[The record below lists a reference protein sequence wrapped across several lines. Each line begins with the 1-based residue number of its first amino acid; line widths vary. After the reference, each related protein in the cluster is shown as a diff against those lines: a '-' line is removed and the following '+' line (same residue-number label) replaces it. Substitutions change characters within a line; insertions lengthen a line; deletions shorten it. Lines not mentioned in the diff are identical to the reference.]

1 MCKLS
6 VGVNG
11 EHAVMLIVEKKQVRL
26 IRLMG
31 ASTAIIGAMLVT
43 GTASA
48 QSATVTKPAETET
61 RDAASRVDEIVVTAQ
76 RREERLQDVPLAASA
91 FGQNQLDRLN
101 IQSTLE
107 VASFVPNLVAQ
118 NNTGLGTANGYYLRG
133 VGNVESIATFDT
145 PVGAYI
151 DDVYVARQ
159 NSNNFYAFDVDRI
172 EVLRG
177 PQGTLF
183 GRNTSAGSV
192 NLYLRKPADKF
203 TGYVSGGVGAY
214 GAYEVTGNVNIPLSS
229 KIRTKFSAYRRYSDG
244 YVRNVTTGQRLNG
257 DNSWGGR
264 GAVSIDFASNVT
276 WDTAVSYIHD
286 EALNILNT
294 PCSRLVP
301 TQCDG
306 RFSATAIANP
316 LRTPTGRFATTVP
329 VSGAKGGFGLGNVV
343 DNLLV
348 TSDLKIDLGSAK
360 LDLITGFIDTRQHYA
375 IDFFDGRTN
384 APGYTFA
391 GTPPVPT
398 FSAAQV
404 NPPISNNPN
413 GNFSLTNIGRFEQ
426 FSQEIK
432 IAGSAFAG
440 ALDYVGGLFY
450 FQERNRTDYADI
462 FGNTLLA
469 DRVLGNSV
477 TSYAV
482 YGQVDWHIVPALTA
496 TVGLRYTNENKTID
510 FFDNRPQC
518 AVSQATAGCL
528 SSVNFA
534 TTIFPSGAT
543 IPLSQTVNRVTP
555 RFAVTYKPDDDFLLF
570 TSATNGFRSGGWN
583 ARSSSVTTILPFGP
597 ETTWSYELGAK
608 TQFFDNRL
616 RANVTLFYTQIFDLQ
631 VLSSFVNPTS
641 GALTFISGNYADQDN
656 KGVEFEFQAV
666 PVRNL
671 TLFANIGIQD
681 PRYVIDRNAPLRSTY
696 NVLSLNAQQQ
706 ECRAA
711 LAGTASP
718 LVADVRPAAT
728 RAGAYCG
735 AGIVTPNGDI
745 SKVVRSPTLSISGG
759 VSYKLEAGP
768 VGSFTPN
775 VAVSYYSDSET
786 GSSNVN
792 IYQDAAGA
800 YNLRSGTLVF
810 GSHNDPTAVVN
821 ASLAWNSID
830 DRFRVTVAC
839 DNCFDTVYV
848 QSALSNFSYINP
860 PRSWTATLRVNF

>member
-1 MCKLS
+1 MKSKTATNRAISMAGSSLLAL
-6 VGVNG
+6 GALLTGG
-11 EHAVMLIVEKKQVRL
+11 EAF
-26 IRLMG
+26 
-31 ASTAIIGAMLVT
+31 
-43 GTASA
+43 A
-48 QSATVTKPAETET
+48 QSAQTAPAQAQATDE
-61 RDAASRVDEIVVTAQ
+61 RDAASRVDDIVVTAQ

-101 IQSTLE
+101 VQSTLE
-107 VASFVPNLVAQ
+107 VANFVPNLVAQ

-133 VGNVESIATFDT
+133 IGNVESIATFDT

-192 NLYLRKPADKF
+192 NLYLRKPADKLSGF
-203 TGYVSGGVGAY
+203 VTGGVGAY
-214 GAYEVTGNVNIPLSS
+214 GAYEVTGNVNVPLANN
-229 KIRTKFSAYRRYSDG
+229 IRTKFSGYRRYSDG
-244 YVRNVTTGQRLNG
+244 YVTNVITGQRLNG

-264 GAVSIDFASNVT
+264 GALSIDFASNIT
-276 WDTAVSYIHD
+276 WDAAVSYIHD

-301 TQCDG
+301 TQCNG

-329 VSGAKGGFGLGNVV
+329 VSGDKGGFGLGNVV

-348 TSDLKIDLGSAK
+348 TSDLKIDLGDAK
-360 LDLITGFIDTRQHYA
+360 LDLITGFIDTRQRYA

-384 APGYTFA
+384 APGFTFA

-398 FSAAQV
+398 FSAAQM

-426 FSQEIK
+426 FSQEVK
-432 IAGSAFAG
+432 IAGSAFG
-440 ALDYVGGLFY
+440 GKLDYVGGLFY

-462 FGNTLLA
+462 FGTILLA
-469 DRVLGNSV
+469 DRILNNSV
-477 TSYAV
+477 TSYAA

-518 AVSQATAGCL
+518 AASQATAGCL
-528 SSVNFA
+528 STVNF
-534 TTIFPSGAT
+534 TTTTFPSGAT

-555 RFAVTYKPDDDFLLF
+555 RFALTYKPDDDLLF
-570 TSATNGFRSGGWN
+570 FASATNGFRSGGWN
-583 ARSSSVTTILPFGP
+583 ARSSAVTTILPFGP

-608 TQFFDNRL
+608 TQSFDGRL
-616 RANVTLFYTQIFDLQ
+616 RANVTLFYTTIFDLQ

-641 GALTFISGNYADQDN
+641 GALTFISGNFANQDN
-656 KGVEFEFQAV
+656 LGAEFEFQAV

-671 TLFANIGIQD
+671 TLFANVGIQN
-681 PRYVIDRNAPLRSTY
+681 PRYNIDRTGPVRSQY
-696 NVLSLNAQQQ
+696 NVLSVNAQQQ
-706 ECRAA
+706 ECQAA

-718 LVADVRPAAT
+718 LVGDARAAAT

-745 SKVVRSPTLSISGG
+745 SRVVRSPLLTVSGG
-759 VSYKLEAGP
+759 VSYKLETQSIGN
-768 VGSFTPN
+768 FTPS
-775 VAVSYYSDSET
+775 VAVSYYSDQET

-800 YNLRSGTLVF
+800 FNLRGGTLAF
-810 GSHNDPTAVVN
+810 GSYAGPTALVN
-821 ASLAWNSID
+821 ASLSWNSPG
-830 DRFRVTVAC
+830 DRVRLTIAC
-839 DNCFDTVYV
+839 DNCFDTIYV

-860 PRSWTATLRVNF
+860 PRSWTATARVNF

>member
-1 MCKLS
+1 MSLKIET
-6 VGVNG
+6 N
-11 EHAVMLIVEKKQVRL
+11 HTTRL
-26 IRLMG
+26 
-31 ASTAIIGAMLVT
+31 ASSSLLVLAALT
-43 GTASA
+43 MTDKAFA
-48 QSATVTKPAETET
+48 QSAQTQPAKQASAPEE

-101 IQSTLE
+101 VQSTLE
-107 VASFVPNLVAQ
+107 VANFVPNLVAQ

-133 VGNVESIATFDT
+133 IGNVESIATFDT

-192 NLYLRKPADKF
+192 NLYLRKPADKLS
-203 TGYVSGGVGAY
+203 GWVSGGVGAY
-214 GAYEVTGNVNIPLSS
+214 GAYEVTGNLNLPLASS
-229 KIRTKFSAYRRYSDG
+229 VRTKLSAYRRYSDG
-244 YVRNVTTGQRLNG
+244 YVTNVVTGEKLNG

-264 GAVSIDFASNVT
+264 AAVSVDFASNVT
-276 WDTAVSYIHD
+276 WDAAASYIHD

-316 LRTPTGRFATTVP
+316 LRTATGRFATTVP
-329 VSGAKGGFGLGNVV
+329 VAGAKAGFGLGNVV
-343 DNLLV
+343 DNLLI

-375 IDFFDGRTN
+375 IDFFDGRSN
-384 APGYTFA
+384 APGYTFV

-426 FSQEIK
+426 FSQEVK
-432 IAGSAFAG
+432 IAGTAFGG
-440 ALDYVGGLFY
+440 AIDYVGGLFY

-469 DRVLGNSV
+469 DRILNNSV
-477 TSYAV
+477 TSYAA
-482 YGQVDWHIVPALTA
+482 YGQVDWHIVPTLTA

-518 AVSQATAGCL
+518 AANQATPGCL
-528 SSVNFA
+528 SSANFA

-543 IPLSQTVNRVTP
+543 IPLSQTVNRLTP
-555 RFAVTYKPDDDFLLF
+555 RFALTYKPNDDFLF
-570 TSATNGFRSGGWN
+570 FASATNGFRSGGWN

-608 TQFFDNRL
+608 TQTLDGRL
-616 RANVTLFYTQIFDLQ
+616 RANVTLFYTKIYDLQ

-656 KGVEFEFQAV
+656 RGVELEFQAV

-671 TLFANIGIQD
+671 TLFANVGIQD
-681 PRYVIDRNAPLRSTY
+681 PRYNINRTAALRTQY
-696 NVLSLNAQQQ
+696 NVLSVNAQQQ
-706 ECRAA
+706 ECLAA
-711 LAGTASP
+711 LAGAASP
-718 LVADVRPAAT
+718 LVADVRAAAT

-745 SKVVRSPTLSISGG
+745 SRVVRSPTLTVSGG

-768 VGSFTPN
+768 IGSFTPS
-775 VAVSYYSDSET
+775 VAVSYYSDQQT

-792 IYQDAAGA
+792 IYRDAAGA
-800 YNLRSGTLVF
+800 FNLRGGTLVF
-810 GSHNDPTAVVN
+810 GSYADPTALVN
-821 ASLAWNSID
+821 ASLAWNSVD
-830 DRFRVTVAC
+830 NRFRVTVAC
-839 DNCFDTVYV
+839 DNCFDTIYV

-860 PRSWTATLRVNF
+860 PRSWTVTGRIAF